1 MVQNGWSTECL
12 WKGERKWDWELDQN
26 QLMRPFIFKSRSL
39 NLILK
44 AGDQFLA
51 FEAWVRQDGIHVWER
66 ACRRQ
71 KHGGQSLL
79 SLYSEDRG
87 QKSGEHCHFSWLKC
101 WQVETTYPVNLLR
114 WNISPPNNGGKLL
127 YKVIETVI
135 FYLLLT
141 VGFTYTMW
149 RARTYGQGDPLRN
162 ACARAGT
169 GSPFPPIASC
179 SAHGYSGSCV
189 DLLLNSTCFF
199 SQFFFVFF
207 FLWSK
212 HSLSLCLRVSMVK
225 NLPAMQQTWVW
236 PQDQEDPLEKEME
249 THSSILA
256 WRIPWTEKPGRL
268 QSMGLQR
275 VKHDWATNTA
285 HISFWIYFT
294 LLHPQ
299 DNGRESPIS
308 YLWRLW
314 GSSQDTQW
322 CWPYRE
328 QVHLPK
334 TTPQPSLCARQER
347 AEGGGRGPSVF
358 CVTYHRQQNINW
370 DPVLWLL
377 NSEHFLPSNTHFK
390 QNTTLIKVTI
400 LFMTSLA
407 WVMENPLAWVM
418 EK

>member
-169 GSPFPPIASC
+169 GSPFSPIASC

-189 DLLLNSTCFF
+189 DLLLNSTCFS
-199 SQFFFVFF
+199 SQFFFFF
-207 FLWSK
+207 SSEASIHWAFAF
-212 HSLSLCLRVSMVK
+212 VS
-225 NLPAMQQTWVW
+225 
-236 PQDQEDPLEKEME
+236 
-249 THSSILA
+249 
-256 WRIPWTEKPGRL
+256 
-268 QSMGLQR
+268 
-275 VKHDWATNTA
+275 
-285 HISFWIYFT
+285 
-294 LLHPQ
+294 
-299 DNGRESPIS
+299 
-308 YLWRLW
+308 
-314 GSSQDTQW
+314 QW
-322 CWPYRE
+322 
-328 QVHLPK
+328 
-334 TTPQPSLCARQER
+334 
-347 AEGGGRGPSVF
+347 
-358 CVTYHRQQNINW
+358 
-370 DPVLWLL
+370 
-377 NSEHFLPSNTHFK
+377 
-390 QNTTLIKVTI
+390 
-400 LFMTSLA
+400 
-407 WVMENPLAWVM
+407 
-418 EK
+418 

>member
-1 MVQNGWSTECL
+1 MKYFTPKQWWETIIQGDRNCYFLFTPHCWVHLHNVKGQNLRAGWPSQECL
-12 WKGERKWDWELDQN
+12 CQGWNRLTLPAHCFLFCPWLFWFLCGPSIE
-26 QLMRPFIFKSRSL
+26 F
-39 NLILK
+39 NLF
-44 AGDQFLA
+44 FLS
-51 FEAWVRQDGIHVWER
+51 V
-66 ACRRQ
+66 
-71 KHGGQSLL
+71 
-79 SLYSEDRG
+79 
-87 QKSGEHCHFSWLKC
+87 
-101 WQVETTYPVNLLR
+101 
-114 WNISPPNNGGKLL
+114 
-127 YKVIETVI
+127 
-135 FYLLLT
+135 
-141 VGFTYTMW
+141 
-149 RARTYGQGDPLRN
+149 
-162 ACARAGT
+162 
-169 GSPFPPIASC
+169 
-179 SAHGYSGSCV
+179 
-189 DLLLNSTCFF
+189 FF
-199 SQFFFVFF
+199 CFF